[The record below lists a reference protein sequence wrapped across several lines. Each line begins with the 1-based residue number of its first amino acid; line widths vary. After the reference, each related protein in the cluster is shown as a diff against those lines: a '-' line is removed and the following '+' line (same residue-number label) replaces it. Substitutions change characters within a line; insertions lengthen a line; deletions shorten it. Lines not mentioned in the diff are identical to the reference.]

1 MQPPEEVKC
10 ELVRQWVA
18 KAEQDFGLAE
28 HLVAERSPYLL
39 AVGFHAQQAAEK
51 YVKAFLVHHQCAFPK
66 THDIDELL
74 DRAATIDKAFAE
86 SLRTAAALNPYA
98 VDERYPGDYP
108 DITANEATEALS
120 LARLVRDAILGRGL

>member
-1 MQPPEEVKC
+1 MQPPEEVKRQ
-10 ELVRQWVA
+10 LVRQWMA

-51 YVKAFLVHHQCAFPK
+51 YLKSFLVHHQRAFPK

-74 DRAATIDKAFAE
+74 DRAATVDKALAE
-86 SLRTAAALNPYA
+86 ALRTAVALNPYG
-98 VDERYPGDYP
+98 VDERYPGDSP
-108 DITANEATEALS
+108 DMTENDAVEALA
-120 LARLVRDAILGRGL
+120 LARLVRNAILGQGL